1 MDPKFS
7 IIIPT
12 YNRKLILKRAIE
24 SVLEQSIND
33 FEIIVVDD
41 GSTDDTSE
49 LMNTFSGVKYQYQEN
64 KGVSAARNTGA
75 KLAVGEW
82 LLFLD
87 SDDVLFPDALENFQ
101 DAVENG
107 NFHIIMSGVK
117 IIADSVVIKT
127 PILGQ
132 YVPPI
137 PGTFLIRRILFL
149 EAKGYDEYLKFS
161 ENTELLHRLSLGKGK
176 IKNLLIPTIKY
187 FPNPTARK
195 YKYHLENKIYSLKR
209 ILEKHDDSLTD
220 RVKYLYLRIIGVSCL
235 RIGDFNLAR
244 KSFLKAIRLKPASF
258 STWIRLLVAYIPNL
272 SKKLY
277 PVIDGK

>member
-64 KGVSAARNTGA
+64 IGVSSARNTGA

-87 SDDVLFPDALENFQ
+87 SDDV
-101 DAVENG
+101 
-107 NFHIIMSGVK
+107 
-117 IIADSVVIKT
+117 
-127 PILGQ
+127 
-132 YVPPI
+132 
-137 PGTFLIRRILFL
+137 
-149 EAKGYDEYLKFS
+149 
-161 ENTELLHRLSLGKGK
+161 
-176 IKNLLIPTIKY
+176 
-187 FPNPTARK
+187 
-195 YKYHLENKIYSLKR
+195 
-209 ILEKHDDSLTD
+209 
-220 RVKYLYLRIIGVSCL
+220 
-235 RIGDFNLAR
+235 
-244 KSFLKAIRLKPASF
+244 
-258 STWIRLLVAYIPNL
+258 
-272 SKKLY
+272 
-277 PVIDGK
+277 